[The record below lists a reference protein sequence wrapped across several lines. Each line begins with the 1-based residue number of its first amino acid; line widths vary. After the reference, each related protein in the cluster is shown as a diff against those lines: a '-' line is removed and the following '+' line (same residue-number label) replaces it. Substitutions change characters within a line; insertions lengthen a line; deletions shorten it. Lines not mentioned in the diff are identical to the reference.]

1 MNEILKKISEIGIVP
16 VIALENADHAV
27 PLCKALQDGGLP
39 IAEITFRT
47 KAAKESIARVAKEL
61 PDVLVGAGTVLSVDQ
76 VKQAV
81 EAGAKF
87 IVAPGFNKE
96 VVQYCVENNIP
107 ITPGCSTPS
116 DLEMAVSMGLE
127 AVKFFPAEASGG
139 MKMLKAMSAPY
150 KMLSFIPTGGISAEN
165 LNEYLAFDKVLACG
179 GTWMVKSDMIN
190 AGDFDGIKKLTKQAV
205 DIMLGF
211 ELAHVGINAEN
222 ADESLAITKRYAEV
236 FSMPVKEGN
245 SSNFAG
251 TGIEVNKAPG
261 LGKHGHL
268 AIRTNSLF
276 RAIAYFNRIG
286 VEIDMDTAKFKG
298 DKMIAVYLKEEI
310 GGFAVHLL
318 QK

>member
-1 MNEILKKISEIGIVP
+1 MNEILKQIAEIGIVP
-16 VIALENADHAV
+16 VIKLEDAENAV
-27 PLCKALQDGGLP
+27 PLCKALKEGGLP

-87 IVAPGFNKE
+87 IVSPGFNSE
-96 VVQYCVENNIP
+96 VVQYCVDNSIP
-107 ITPGCSTPS
+107 ITPGCSNPS

-150 KMLSFIPTGGISAEN
+150 SMLSFIPTGGINAEN
-165 LNEYLAFDKVLACG
+165 LSEYISFSKVLACG
-179 GTWMVKSDMIN
+179 GTWMVKDDLIN
-190 AGDFDGIKKLTKQAV
+190 AGDFEGIKKLTKQAV
-205 DIMLGF
+205 ETMLGF
-211 ELAHVGINAEN
+211 ELAHVGINTEN
-222 ADESLAITKRYAEV
+222 ADESLAVTKRYAEL
-236 FSMPVKEGN
+236 FNMPVKEGN

-251 TGIEVNKAPG
+251 TGIEVNKSQG

-268 AIRTNSLF
+268 AIRTNSLL
-276 RAIAYFNRIG
+276 RAVAYFNRIG
-286 VEIDMDTAKFKG
+286 VAIDMDTAKFKG

>member
-1 MNEILKKISEIGIVP
+1 MNEILKKIAEIGIVP
-16 VIALENADHAV
+16 VIKLENADNAV
-27 PLCKALQDGGLP
+27 PLCKALKEGGLP

-47 KAAKESIARVAKEL
+47 KAARESIANVAREL
-61 PDVLVGAGTVLSVDQ
+61 PDVLVGAGTVLSVEQ

-87 IVAPGFNKE
+87 IVSPGFNKE
-96 VVQYCVENNIP
+96 VVQYCVENSIP
-107 ITPGCSTPS
+107 ITPGCSTPT

-139 MKMLKAMSAPY
+139 MKMLKAISAPY
-150 KMLSFIPTGGISAEN
+150 SMLSFIPTGGINAEN
-165 LNEYLAFDKVLACG
+165 LTEYLAFDKVLACG
-179 GTWMVKSDMIN
+179 GTWMVKDDLIN

-205 DIMLGF
+205 DSMLGF
-211 ELAHVGINAEN
+211 ELAHVVINAE
-222 ADESLAITKRYAEV
+222 DDDKSLAIAKRFAEL
-236 FSMPVKEGN
+236 FNMPLKEGN

-251 TGIEVNKAPG
+251 TGIEVNKSMG

-276 RAIAYFNRIG
+276 RAVAYFERIG
-286 VEIDMDTAKFKG
+286 VPIDMDTAKFKNN
-298 DKMIAVYLKEEI
+298 KMIAVYLKEEI